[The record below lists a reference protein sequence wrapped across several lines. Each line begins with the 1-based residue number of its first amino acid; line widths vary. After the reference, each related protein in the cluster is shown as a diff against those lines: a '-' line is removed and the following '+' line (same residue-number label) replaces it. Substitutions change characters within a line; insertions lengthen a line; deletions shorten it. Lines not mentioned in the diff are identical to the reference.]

1 MEEQYDQVTQD
12 TEEHVVSMP
21 TRKNR
26 THVSAMLLTVSCVM
40 DLVLTLISIIF
51 TGYYLIVAY
60 HQWKMLTALIAVECS
75 MLITDAIGIV
85 GALMRKSKVRI
96 VLGIVFVL
104 LKIVWILV
112 TVICMVFVLDDSANA
127 MSPYSNTLQFFV
139 ALPLLCY
146 TFWQLVQLLFGLYR
160 IKTSI
165 VAKSI

>member
-12 TEEHVVSMP
+12 TEEPAVSTP

-26 THVSAMLLTVSCVM
+26 THVSAILLTVSCGM

-51 TGYYLIVAY
+51 TEYYLNVAY
-60 HQWKMLTALIAVECS
+60 HQWKMLTVLIAIECL

-85 GALMRKSKVRI
+85 GALVSKSQVRI
-96 VLGIVFVL
+96 VLGIVFVI
-104 LKIVWILV
+104 LKTVWVLV
-112 TVICMVFVLDDSANA
+112 TVVCMAFVLDDSANA

-146 TFWQLVQLLFGLYR
+146 TFWQLVQLLFGLYT
-160 IKTSI
+160 IKTS
-165 VAKSI
+165 VVDKL